1 MIAEDLMKK
10 YNYGYVHSCELLE
23 EAFVKDLLKELYQL
37 KKQLKEAK
45 KRKSIE
51 LCQHSEKNGYSS
63 S

>member
-45 KRKSIE
+45 KYKINYEERKV
-51 LCQHSEKNGYSS
+51 
-63 S
+63 